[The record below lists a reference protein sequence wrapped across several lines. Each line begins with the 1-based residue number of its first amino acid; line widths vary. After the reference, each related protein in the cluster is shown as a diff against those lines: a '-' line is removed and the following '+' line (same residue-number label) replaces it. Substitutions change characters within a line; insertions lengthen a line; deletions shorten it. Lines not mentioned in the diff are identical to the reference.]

1 MEEIEPILDALGKY
15 PPLER
20 EKIRKIML
28 SLRDKD
34 TLEANEALELVCA
47 CVLAGGR
54 SLSKRQSDAKTDP
67 PRRVLVGARVK
78 RKFGEQCKAAAQARG
93 ISLYAWV
100 CEALERALEAQWMD

>member
-47 CVLAGGR
+47 CVLAGGA
-54 SLSKRQSDAKTDP
+54 LSIQAAKRCQDRPAKAGFGGGQGKAEVWRTVQSGGSGP
-67 PRRVLVGARVK
+67 GNLP
-78 RKFGEQCKAAAQARG
+78 
-93 ISLYAWV
+93 V
-100 CEALERALEAQWMD
+100 CLGL